1 MMIRITLLLTWP
13 MIHHLNPL
21 FRAVR
26 NRGWLGIFLLLVL
39 FVSSSM
45 GQSRDWEIAERIGI
59 EEGQLSGDTVQQV
72 TGQDAAADQ
81 DEIPSA
87 TWVSLRDDGGFTAR
101 IFDIGDQAEYKLQ
114 TEGVVFLTEVSG
126 EFQFK
131 RPNAE
136 GLVEF
141 SDVQPGIHMITYI
154 GPSRFLASAVHAIT
168 TEEGESPLFRSRIDL
183 WCVNYGKREVDSIVL
198 PYLTKGKGASRP
210 EIDLEKVKV
219 ISEQQN
225 LQDGGVAALQDV
237 QNIPSVTLVNGAI
250 VGRVYRPG
258 TSDAED
264 RILDPLV
271 DADLL
276 LVSAE
281 DSYSSQKSNEEGVF
295 SFDSVEPGAYALLC
309 TSSGGIAALGIV
321 VNPEGKKVGLRTA
334 SGKRLV
340 SQLGGGDLGLQT
352 SPNVSFLAGQAA
364 AMAAAGASS
373 SSSSSAGQSGVSA
386 GATGAIAT
394 AAAEPVLSPPPASP
408 AVPANQQ

>member
-1 MMIRITLLLTWP
+1 MTTRTTLFMSWP
-13 MIHHLNPL
+13 MIHHMKPL
-21 FRAVR
+21 FHAFG
-26 NRGWLGIFLLLVL
+26 NRGWLGIFFFLALL
-39 FVSSSM
+39 VSSSM
-45 GQSRDWEIAERIGI
+45 GQSRDGEIAQSNAIEIGK
-59 EEGQLSGDTVQQV
+59 SDSDTTQKNADE
-72 TGQDAAADQ
+72 DAAADQ

-101 IFDIGDQAEYKLQ
+101 IFDIGDQAQYKLQ

-131 RPNAE
+131 RPSKE

-168 TEEGESPLFRSRIDL
+168 TEPGESPLFRSRIDL

-219 ISEQQN
+219 ISEQQS

-237 QNIPSVTLVNGAI
+237 QNVPSVTLVNGAI

-276 LVSAE
+276 LVSDE
-281 DSYSSQKSNEEGVF
+281 DSYSSQKSDDEGVF
-295 SFDSVEPGAYALLC
+295 SFDAVEPGAYALLC

-321 VNPEGKKVGLRTA
+321 VKPEGNKVGLRTA
-334 SGKRLV
+334 SGRLLV

-394 AAAEPVLSPPPASP
+394 AAAEPILSPPPASP